1 MIGISDPPISAAQ
14 ISVGVR
20 LQSCIRSEPQNHAA
34 MLDGLRKI
42 LMLLLVRADVE
53 MTKGIVCIDFNCGAK
68 VRNGLIVSAFINQSS
83 AQAVFR
89 DEISACNLKRMDHS
103 VMLSCQ

>member
-14 ISVGVR
+14 VSVGVR

-53 MTKGIVCIDFNCGAK
+53 MTKGIVCIDFNCRAK
-68 VRNGLIVSAFINQSS
+68 VRNGLFVFPFIHQRPT
-83 AQAVFR
+83 QTVFR
-89 DEISACNLKRMDHS
+89 DEISACNL
-103 VMLSCQ
+103 